1 MSNRRKMNPSS
12 NPANQTSESVT
23 ISASSYLEL
32 LATVALANNS
42 IKIPI
47 PAYRAANVPPIQLIT
62 NNVQIGG
69 SGCFTPVPAKSD
81 KSTQTQTPV
90 PYNYNWKEGDPLP
103 DSLPDLRDVYPELT
117 NKP

>member
-1 MSNRRKMNPSS
+1 MNPSS
-12 NPANQTSESVT
+12 NSANQYVT
-23 ISASSYLEL
+23 INASHLEL
-32 LATVALANNS
+32 LATVALANNT

-47 PAYRAANVPPIQLIT
+47 PVYRAANVPPIQLIT
-62 NNVQIGG
+62 NNVQIDG